1 MIKAWPHQTQG
12 DDAGM
17 RGTQVTSIPP
27 SLLCYDSIPTED
39 HCSLLALV
47 RGVEKGSCHD
57 KLRGPEE

>member
-12 DDAGM
+12 DDVGVG
-17 RGTQVTSIPP
+17 GTQMTSIPP
-27 SLLCYDSIPTED
+27 SLLCFDGVPTED
-39 HCSLLALV
+39 HYSLLGP